1 MRIQKRCPKC
11 QRKWIFRERTHRERT
26 HREVSDTITVY
37 GEPDCI
43 GIDIDMDEA
52 YNTITTYSCPCGY
65 VFKAKNIEE
74 LYNEMKEIDSM
85 KCKNEHCVCDIT
97 KNLVMVED
105 AYGERATRVLGIE
118 TDPENFSSDAYMDG
132 DGGTK
137 EGDFET
143 ILGDV
148 IDEDIWFEHAFYQCN
163 KCHREYSWEEIKE
176 IFK

>member
-1 MRIQKRCPKC
+1 MRDTEELA
-11 QRKWIFRERTHRERT
+11 WFMVFIFA
-26 HREVSDTITVY
+26 VTIFFMLW
-37 GEPDCI
+37 GFIEI
-43 GIDIDMDEA
+43 GIQ
-52 YNTITTYSCPCGY
+52 
-65 VFKAKNIEE
+65 
-74 LYNEMKEIDSM
+74 M
-85 KCKNEHCVCDIT
+85 KCKGCNADIT

-105 AYGERATRVLGIE
+105 AYGDRATRVLGIE

-132 DGGTK
+132 DGETK